1 MASSVCRFVAGA
13 LCTALAGAV
22 LAAVPPASDALTE
35 LSASQWA
42 ASADGASAAVYDDT
56 SRYVA
61 GGASLRYETD
71 GAFDTRLWAPAG
83 QGGHWDLIAAG
94 SGGVSLWVYADN
106 PNLGFQNLS
115 PWVRLCTGAGDYY
128 EYRPDHEVL
137 NDALGA
143 WVQLTIPLT
152 GDDTWT
158 RTAVGTPDLAD
169 VNYVEIH
176 ADTWGSGFTLW
187 FDDLRFDLPI
197 QPPVGLKAYAG
208 NGQVELV
215 WQQYDDPTGN
225 FDHYAVYRD
234 TVPFS
239 DVTGMTPIAT
249 LADIAQTGYTDTSAV
264 NGVSYY
270 YAVTAV
276 FAGGS
281 ETTAVEPVGPR
292 TPRNETDLQVV
303 CIART
308 PRYPRY
314 DPTYTQYQIT
324 EPSGFGP
331 YIFSAATGLG
341 SGQDASTQRWPQV
354 GDLVTYTA
362 TVRNRGTNTFSGSL
376 AASWQL
382 DGDVVQTDSPGVT
395 LAPGETATLTYQL
408 AWDDALHEISFTLLV
423 GDDRPDNNALV
434 TGTKSVAFLSYVD
447 RTYLENFR
455 EESAGYPQAATD
467 DFLDWLNR
475 HMARFNEMFAD
486 AGCAKRV
493 HYDVLEVLD
502 DDAPDPNVPRIDFA
516 IFPFRFHAADA
527 SLRTS
532 GYYDPSEDLDYG
544 LLHEMGHQ
552 LGLIDIYRLDLP
564 ASANEVSGMGYT
576 ATAGLMH
583 GVSHFLSQHSAGAM
597 THWLHTAHGYYG
609 QYLYQLPQQVRMRF
623 LGTDGRPLAGATVRV
638 YQACERPHLGQVLTN
653 QVKFSGTTDD
663 QGEFTLPNVAVDPA
677 LVPTTYAGDSLPD
690 NPFGYVA
697 VVGTNGLLHFEVEQD
712 GFVDYAWLDITEV
725 NNAYWAGQT
734 SIATFERTLALGGS
748 PQCYPPP
755 DMAENNAASWI
766 GWAQDGQMTLA
777 DDTTRVHDGAAS
789 LRADAT
795 GGFDNYARYPGDQ
808 LATWDLLDSTYLR
821 FWAYA
826 ENPNLGFQNHSPWI
840 HLGNADGYY
849 EYRPTYD
856 ILNNAIGQWV
866 EFVIPLAG
874 DDTWQRT
881 AFGDADLDNV
891 SYVEIH
897 ADTWDAGFTLW
908 LDNVRFD
915 PPIEPIPGDVNYDG
929 RVDLSDLAI
938 LLAHYGT
945 PAGMSWTDGDLDADG
960 DVDLADLAI
969 LLANYGEVC

>member
-1 MASSVCRFVAGA
+1 MPSVVCRFVSGG
-13 LCTALAGAV
+13 LCVAKASAA
-22 LAAVPPASDALTE
+22 LAAVVPAPDALTE
-35 LSASQWA
+35 LAASRWA

-56 SRYVA
+56 VRALA
-61 GGASLRYETD
+61 GSASLRYETG

-83 QGGHWDLIAAG
+83 QDGHWDLVASG
-94 SGGVSLWVYADN
+94 SGGVSLWVYAEN

-115 PWVRLCTGAGDYY
+115 PWVRLGTDAGNYY
-128 EYRPDHEVL
+128 EYRPDHELL
-137 NDALGA
+137 NDALGT
-143 WVQLTIPLT
+143 WVQLTIPLA

-158 RTAVGTPDLAD
+158 RTTVGTPDLTD
-169 VNYVEIH
+169 VNYIEIH

-187 FDDLRFDLPI
+187 FDDLRFDVPI
-197 QPPVGLKAYAG
+197 QPPTGLKACAG
-208 NGQVELV
+208 NGQVGLA
-215 WQQYDDPTGN
+215 WQPYDDPAGN
-225 FDHYAVYRD
+225 FDHYAVYRA
-234 TVPFS
+234 TAPFS

-249 LADIAQTGYTDTSAV
+249 VADIARTGYTDTSAV

-276 FAGGS
+276 FVGGA

-292 TPRNETDLQVV
+292 TPRDETDLQVV

-314 DPTYTQYQIT
+314 DPTYTQYQVT

-354 GDLVTYTA
+354 GEIVTYTA
-362 TVRNRGTNTFSGSL
+362 TVRNRGTNTWSGTLS
-376 AASWQL
+376 AVWQL
-382 DGDVVQTDSPGVT
+382 DGNVAQADSPGVT
-395 LAPGETATLTYQL
+395 LAPGETVTLGYQL
-408 AWDDALHEISFTLLV
+408 AWDDALHEISFALLV
-423 GDDRPDNNALV
+423 SDDRPGNNAQ
-434 TGTKSVAFLSYVD
+434 TIGTRSVAFLSYVD
-447 RTYLENFR
+447 RTCLEDFR
-455 EESAGYPQAATD
+455 EETAGYPQAATD

-475 HMARFNEMFAD
+475 HMVRFNEMFAA

-493 HYDVLEVLD
+493 HYDVLEVID
-502 DDAPDPNVPRIDFA
+502 DDAPDPDTSRIEFA
-516 IFPFRFHAADA
+516 IFPFRFHAGDG

-532 GYYDPSEDLDYG
+532 GYYDAAEDLDYG

-576 ATAGLMH
+576 APAGLMH
-583 GVSHFLSQHSAGAM
+583 GVAHFLSQHSAGAM
-597 THWLHTAHGYYG
+597 THWLHSAHGYYG

-623 LGTDGRPLAGATVRV
+623 LGTDGQPLAGAAVRV
-638 YQACERPHLGQVLTN
+638 YQVCERPGAGQVLTS

-663 QGEFTLPNVAVDPA
+663 QGCYTLPNVATDPN
-677 LVPTTYAGDSLPD
+677 LVPPTCAGDALHD

-712 GFVDYAWLDITEV
+712 GFVDYTWLDITEV

-734 SIATFERTLALGGS
+734 ALATFQRTLALGGS
-748 PQCYPPP
+748 VQCYPPP
-755 DMAENNAASWI
+755 DMAEGNAASWL
-766 GWAQDGQMTLA
+766 GWAQDGQITLA
-777 DDTTRVHDGAAS
+777 DDTTRMHDGVAS

-795 GGFDNYARYPGDQ
+795 GGADNYVRYPGDQ
-808 LATWDLLDSTYLR
+808 LATWDLRGSTYLR
-821 FWAYA
+821 FWARA
-826 ENPNLGFQNHSPWI
+826 ENPNLGFQNASPWI

-849 EYRPTYD
+849 EYHPAYD
-856 ILNNAIGQWV
+856 MLNNAIGQWV

-874 DDTWQRT
+874 DATWQRST
-881 AFGDADLDNV
+881 HGSPDLADIN
-891 SYVEIH
+891 YVEIH
-897 ADTWDAGFTLW
+897 ADTWGAGFTLW

-915 PPIEPIPGDVNYDG
+915 PPIEPIPGDVNCDG
-929 RVDLSDLAI
+929 AVDLSDLAV
-938 LLAHYGT
+938 LLAHYNA
-945 PAGMSWTDGDLDADG
+945 AGGMTWTDGDLDADG